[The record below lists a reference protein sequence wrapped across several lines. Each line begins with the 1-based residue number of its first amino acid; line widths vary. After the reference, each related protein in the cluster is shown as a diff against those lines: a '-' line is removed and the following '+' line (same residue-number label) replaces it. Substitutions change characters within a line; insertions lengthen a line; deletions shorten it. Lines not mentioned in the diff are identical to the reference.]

1 MLRFILRVFP
11 AFILASLCAAAQ
23 DKGPKGVKVRF
34 LAQAVPN
41 DLGKVALAA
50 AEIRTD
56 PFDLPMNNLS
66 AEQEP
71 PSSVFSVWS
80 MDKNLSLATV
90 KLPEEGKNFICLLL
104 LNPGKPGYSPVVL
117 PANKPGFGAGDV
129 YFFNNANKPVLGFLG
144 SSKFELNPG
153 NSMVVTPRGGEER
166 FYHVGLGVKEAEGN
180 RLIKSMKWPKSSHTR
195 YYVFFYVDPVKSRIT
210 YRAVDEFLPP
220 KEDKS

>member
-1 MLRFILRVFP
+1 MLKIIFRGFP
-11 AFILASLCAAAQ
+11 AFILAGLCAAAPDQ
-23 DKGPKGVKVRF
+23 GAEGVKVRF

-50 AEIRTD
+50 AENRSA

-71 PSSVFSVWS
+71 PSLVFSVWS
-80 MDKNLSLATV
+80 LDKNLSLATV
-90 KLPEEGKNFICLLL
+90 KLPEEGKDFICLLL

-117 PANKPGFGAGDV
+117 PANKPGFGSGDV
-129 YFFNNANKPVLGFLG
+129 YVFNNANKPVLGFLG

-153 NSMVVTPRGGEER
+153 MSTVVTPGGGEER
-166 FYHVGLGVKEAEGN
+166 FYRIGLGVKEPEGN
-180 RLIKSMKWPKSSHTR
+180 RLIKSMKWPKSAQTR
-195 YYVFFYVDPVKSRIT
+195 YYVFFYVDPVKDRIT

-220 KEDKS
+220 KPDGR